1 MGQAAA
7 WYRQA
12 LALDLGLSAAWG
24 NLGECLRLQGNVRE
38 AELTLIEGLSLNRDA
53 PALLHNLAVVLEAKG
68 ELDAAEQVCR
78 RMLALLPAGHVGA
91 FNTLGVVAFRR
102 GMVAAAEAWWR
113 QALALDPA
121 NGDAGR
127 NLAVASAWN
136 QQLPHAVDAC

>member
-1 MGQAAA
+1 MV
-7 WYRQA
+7 
-12 LALDLGLSAAWG
+12 AAWG
-24 NLGECLRLQGNVRE
+24 NLGECLRLQDKPRE
-38 AELTLIEGLSLNRDA
+38 AELTLIEGLSLHRDA

-78 RMLALLPAGHVGA
+78 HLLALLPAGHVGA

-121 NGDAGR
+121 NSDARR
-127 NLAVASAWN
+127 NLAVAATRN
-136 QQLPHAVDAC
+136 QQLPRSVDAC